1 MIFSELRV
9 GQMFRVACNP
19 FFYMKTLPV
28 IYNDGHGDFSVN
40 AVSNPDGRD
49 HVCVLFYE
57 QEEVIPHDTR
67 AGVQA
72 GV

>member
-28 IYNDGHGDFSVN
+28 ICNDGHGDFSVN
-40 AVSNPDGRD
+40 AVSNPDGRS
-49 HVCVLFYE
+49 HVCVLFHE
-57 QEEVIPHDTR
+57 QEEVMPYDASTR
-67 AGVQA
+67 VQA